1 MILNISV
8 ELVAIVSG
16 YEVLIPKLVYEKILK
31 LKSFASSFE
40 LLLLAQGGAGIEGLE
55 L

>member
-1 MILNISV
+1 MVLNISV

-16 YEVLIPKLVYEKILK
+16 YEVLIPKLVDEKIFK
-31 LKSFASSFE
+31 LKSFASPFE
-40 LLLLAQGGAGIEGLE
+40 LLLLAQRGSGVEGLE